1 MGWMMK
7 TDAPA
12 ASLLRSRLGAPRLAA
27 ALVTLALVVSACTS
41 DPSTPSSSSPQNA
54 STVASQSSGAITGKG
69 SVSAGNVHVKVPDK
83 ALPIKVTTPALTAEN
98 FEEIHGWMQ
107 AGAIV
112 GHPVDITVT
121 GSLPDTGTQISREY
135 ASPLPEDVT
144 ATLAFYNEEYQTW
157 EAVPTSISPDRRT
170 ITADVD
176 HLSLWT
182 DFVHGS
188 TTGLATF
195 RDGLAQA
202 GKTVVSVGAT
212 GLKKVN
218 AAIQH
223 GVGVAAEETYYLV
236 GKTVST
242 RVNPPTCEGKPP
254 AWAETVVHI
263 KQDKNN
269 PVHWCAGRDPAKP
282 NVLVVKARVNRGF
295 SFGYS
300 TAVKPLWA
308 KNEAYNT
315 QDFDAALD
323 VLANLDSTIATSV
336 AQISHQGRMVGPGQE
351 LSFGF
356 TEKQV
361 RALDTGEELVV
372 LHVPNLA
379 SFLAGFVAKVSTGLV
394 VDATSGW
401 ITSMMLVASCSQ
413 ELSGVTDERSAALA
427 LVGCIPD
434 KDVMVAKQVA
444 PVFDKFGWKTTK
456 PGDTPGKYAGK
467 VVRKVGLV
475 LALIEPMDYTAAKN
489 MLSSVRTLTVYTTTN
504 NDDAAAQSGNPHIV
518 LEEAGHLKVDGVDV
532 SELPYKEGL
541 AKLTQVLGEP
551 EETGPDGGACETH
564 LMPGYAVKWTNLRIL
579 VQTGDNVINPGL
591 NDRKGRIVGWE
602 LFPREGI
609 ADTNPNPLPTFSNGL
624 GLGSTLDEVRAEYS
638 SSYDGP
644 GDGNWMISVEQ
655 DGTYG
660 VTDFNSGGS
669 SNRNSN
675 VGFIASGYACGS

>member
-1 MGWMMK
+1 M
-7 TDAPA
+7 
-12 ASLLRSRLGAPRLAA
+12 
-27 ALVTLALVVSACTS
+27 
-41 DPSTPSSSSPQNA
+41 
-54 STVASQSSGAITGKG
+54 G
-69 SVSAGNVHVKVPDK
+69 SVSAGNVHVKVTDK
-83 ALPIKVTTPALTAEN
+83 ALPIKVTTPALTEEN
-98 FEEIHGWMQ
+98 FEGIHDWMQ
-107 AGAIV
+107 VGAIV

-121 GSLPDTGTQISREY
+121 GSLPDTGAQISREY
-135 ASPLPEDVT
+135 ASPLPDDVT
-144 ATLAFYNEEYQTW
+144 ATLAFYNEEHQAW
-157 EAVPTSISPDRRT
+157 EAVPTAISPDRRT

-182 DFVHGS
+182 DFIHGS
-188 TTGLATF
+188 TTGLTTF
-195 RDGLAQA
+195 RDGLAHA
-202 GKTVVSVGAT
+202 GKTVVSVGAS

-218 AAIQH
+218 AAIQR
-223 GVGVAAEETYYLV
+223 GVVVAAEEMYYIV
-236 GKTVST
+236 GKTFST
-242 RVNPPTCEGKPP
+242 RVDPPKCEGRPP
-254 AWAETVVHI
+254 AWAKTVVHI
-263 KQDKNN
+263 KQDKSN
-269 PVHWCAGRDPAKP
+269 PIHWCAGRDPAKP

-323 VLANLDSTIATSV
+323 VLANLDSTMATSV

-361 RALDTGEELVV
+361 RSLDIGEELVV
-372 LHVPNLA
+372 LHVPKVA
-379 SFLAGFVAKVSTGLV
+379 SFLAGFVAQVSTGLV

-413 ELSGVTDERSAALA
+413 ELSGATDERSAALA

-444 PVFDKFGWKTTK
+444 PVFAKFGWKTTK
-456 PGDTPGKYAGK
+456 PGDTPGTYAGK
-467 VVRKVGLV
+467 VVRRVGLV
-475 LALIEPMDYTAAKN
+475 LALIEPMDYTAAKT
-489 MLSSVRTLTVYTTTN
+489 MLSSVRTLTVYTTTKN
-504 NDDAAAQSGNPHIV
+504 GDAAAQSGNPRIV

-532 SELPYKEGL
+532 SELPHKEGL

-551 EETGPDGGACETH
+551 EETHQEACDTH
-564 LMPGYAVKWTNLRIL
+564 LMPGHAVKWTNLRIL
-579 VQTGDNVINPGL
+579 VQTEDNVINPGS
-591 NDRKGRIVGWE
+591 NDRKGHIVGWE

-624 GLGSTLDEVRAEYS
+624 GLGSTLDEVRAEYP

-644 GDGNWMISVEQ
+644 GDGDWVISVKK
-655 DGTYG
+655 DGTYAG
-660 VTDFNSGGS
+660 TDFRSWVS
-669 SNRNSN
+669 SDRDSS